1 MSYVFATPEWVA
13 AAATDL
19 ASIGSSINAASAAAA
34 MPTSAVMAA
43 GADDVSAVIAALF
56 GAHAQAYQQLSA
68 QAAMFHEQFVQLM
81 TAGAA
86 QYAGAEAANAMPMQ
100 QSATPSSEPAM
111 AAAAAQSMN
120 MGGANRVIGAAGA
133 ARSGG
138 SLFGTRAATALA
150 PAGGSA
156 GLFGSGGGGA
166 VGALNPSGQASVAPA
181 ADSTVGGA
189 SSAQAFA
196 PGFFGGGAGLG
207 AAHGQPVSQPA
218 RGGNDGGT
226 AASTP
231 HVHPAEAGVA
241 VGDGDRSGWLYG
253 DGAPVSS
260 PALHGGDSFFAPTGP
275 GVGSGLFG
283 HSGGGGSGALGEPG
297 IAAPA

>member
-19 ASIGSSINAASAAAA
+19 ASIGTSINAASAAAA

-68 QAAMFHEQFVQLM
+68 QAALFHEQFVQLM

-86 QYAGAEAANAMPMQ
+86 QYAGAEAANAVPMQ
-100 QSATPSSEPAM
+100 QTATPSSEPAV

-120 MGGANRVIGAAGA
+120 TGGANRAIAAAGA

-166 VGALNPSGQASVAPA
+166 VGALNPGGQGSVAPA

-189 SSAQAFA
+189 GTAQAFA

-207 AAHGQPVSQPA
+207 AANGQPA

-241 VGDGDRSGWLYG
+241 VGDGDRSGWLYS
-253 DGAPVSS
+253 DGAPV
-260 PALHGGDSFFAPTGP
+260 PGHTLHGGDSFFAPTGP